1 MSQSTPPLTAI
12 RLLPIGETIV
22 QAYQTVFDQRALL
35 ARAIAFPY
43 LLSIVI
49 SLIFYVI
56 PPLTGWLPYILAT
69 WVFLFPYTFFGVTWH
84 RLTLLGPAM
93 ARPPWVPACK
103 RRHLFFFVYAVLVVS
118 IYSAPMT
125 AYFSTIGEGRLSLAD
140 AGIVVFWVL
149 SVLMMVSLFL
159 VPYVL
164 LPYLMMR
171 FCFVFPAVALDE
183 KYGLRHSW
191 KHSRKQGFR
200 LLGLV
205 IAAGLPAI
213 LAIWVLQY
221 VVDTVFMFGD
231 VDPSDTERVSSPE
244 PMDPYS
250 VENVI
255 YVIVF
260 NFLMPILH
268 YLPIAFVV
276 SAISIAFRTCTGWVP
291 GVSTPPAQSGASD

>member
-1 MSQSTPPLTAI
+1 MSHSTPPLAAV

-22 QAYQTVFDQRALL
+22 QAYRTVFDQRGLL

-49 SLIFYVI
+49 SLVFYVI
-56 PPLTGWLPYILAT
+56 PPLTGWLPSILAT

-93 ARPPWVPACK
+93 ARPPWVPACE

-118 IYSAPMT
+118 IHSVPMT
-125 AYFSTIGEGRLSLAD
+125 AYLSTIGETRLSLAGD
-140 AGIVVFWVL
+140 GIVLFWVL
-149 SVLMMVSLFL
+149 SVLMMVSLIL

-183 KYGLRHSW
+183 KYGLRDSW

-200 LLGLV
+200 LLATA
-205 IAAGLPAI
+205 IAAGLPAM
-213 LAIWVLQY
+213 LAIWALRY
-221 VVDTVFMFGD
+221 VVDAVFMFGD
-231 VDPSDTERVSSPE
+231 AEPSDTERVSSPE

-255 YVIVF
+255 YAILS
-260 NFLMPILH
+260 NFVMPILQ

-291 GVSTPPAQSGASD
+291 EAGGAVTLDGEGN